1 MTASRTKEPQA
12 GKKIRIQPKTELLGL
27 FVGRVLP
34 AALAE
39 LRELETAGGRLLVL
53 RRRVV
58 ALFAIRTL
66 EGNDF
71 THSSILTDFG
81 GISRP

>member
-1 MTASRTKEPQA
+1 MTASRTTGA
-12 GKKIRIQPKTELLGL
+12 TGSKKNHNFSQKMGLLGL

-39 LRELETAGGRLLVL
+39 LRELEAAGGRLFVL
-53 RRRVV
+53 RCRVV

-66 EGNDF
+66 
-71 THSSILTDFG
+71 
-81 GISRP
+81 